1 MLFYNKSDTDLHYN
15 AAVLHLAHHNASP
28 LSVNILAT
36 HNQHSLHLGMTLN
49 SLGVQRRQ
57 DAPRTFSCT
66 FDGHARKRF
75 QDLLDQGETV
85 NVYLPYGPYRYLL
98 PYCLRRLYENWD
110 SIRHLV

>member
-1 MLFYNKSDTDLHYN
+1 
-15 AAVLHLAHHNASP
+15 
-28 LSVNILAT
+28 
-36 HNQHSLHLGMTLN
+36 MTLN

-57 DAPRTFSCT
+57 DAPRTFE
-66 FDGHARKRF
+66 FAHLMGMREKRF

-110 SIRHLV
+110 SIRHLVWQYASP